1 MKKNTLIIGLFTAF
15 ALSSCYEDKSTLPD
29 NPIDDVELNI
39 TEEEKIIR
47 IGYKEPLDIVPNI
60 TKNGKADDSGL
71 TYEWAINIHSGWSNY
86 EYEVI
91 GTEKELHTVL
101 NNEISNSYY
110 YLRLLV
116 TDTKHDDLQYS
127 FLYQVYVQPS
137 MLDGLLIA
145 DTKDGQTTD
154 LNLVMNNKLTAS
166 YDKEEKIFRNILAGK
181 EYPGLIKTMSPIT
194 SGYYSSALKVNM
206 MAVVDEAG
214 KAGIY
219 DTETFNLSDMSKIFI
234 YQPEKVDAV
243 IRIGNYDCA
252 ATDVGFFAVQYVNFT
267 TSYFGWVNGDLSKYP
282 MDNGIYAKTSLTGVG
297 GNNDVFALGAWFCNE
312 EDAFVSAD
320 MLGYPVPTAT
330 LFNNP
335 NDYDL
340 SNKHAVCGGMSID
353 ETTPVFLLKDE
364 STGEYIIYVLEREK
378 SPTTQWNSVTQTYD
392 EIAPGAP
399 SSIKA
404 AHVIP
409 AAGKTLLDKAVATSF
424 ASMEAILYVATEDGV
439 YTINF
444 AGETPTINSTSQFT
458 ASGEKITDMHLYQ
471 QGALITEYGSMGY
484 PGYPEYG
491 GWMPVELTDRAV
503 VVTTQKGD
511 EGVVYVVPMIRFGT
525 GDLDPSNALRYDGFG
540 RILAVSATCY

>member
-1 MKKNTLIIGLFTAF
+1 MKKNTLIIGIFTAF
-15 ALSSCYEDKSTLPD
+15 ALSSCYEDKSTLPE
-29 NPIDDVELNI
+29 NPIDGVELTV
-39 TEEEKIIR
+39 TEEEKTIR
-47 IGYKEPLDIVPNI
+47 IGYKEQLDIVPNI

-71 TYEWAINIHSGWSNY
+71 TYEWAINIYPGESKC
-86 EYEVI
+86 EYEVLE
-91 GTEKELHTVL
+91 TTKELHTVL
-101 NNEISNSYY
+101 NNEISNSPY

-127 FLYQVYVQPS
+127 FLYQVFVQPS

-154 LNLVMNNKLTAS
+154 FNLVMNKKLTAS

-181 EYPGLIKTMSPIT
+181 EYSGLIKRMSPIT
-194 SGYYSSALKVNM
+194 SGNYSSALKVNM

-219 DTETFNLSDMSKIFI
+219 DTETFNLLDMSKIFV
-234 YQPEKVDAV
+234 YQPERIDAIV
-243 IRIGNYDCA
+243 RMGQHNCA
-252 ATDVGFFAVQYVNFT
+252 FTDMGIFAVQSTNFT
-267 TSYFGWVNGDLSKYP
+267 SSYFGWIGGDLSQYP
-282 MDNGIYAKTSLTGVG
+282 MDNGVYAALSFSNLNTG
-297 GNNDVFALGAWFCNE
+297 NYALGAWFCNE
-312 EDAFVSAD
+312 EDVFVSTCIVA
-320 MLGYPVPTAT
+320 YPNLSAKP
-330 LFNNP
+330 FENP
-335 NDYDL
+335 NKYDL
-340 SNKHAVCGGMSID
+340 SNKRAICGGMSVD
-353 ETTPVFLLKDE
+353 EMTPTFLLKDE
-364 STGEYIIYVLEREK
+364 TTGEYIIYVLEREK
-378 SPTTQWNSVTQTYD
+378 DAQGSYD
-392 EIAPGAP
+392 ENWNFIESVPAQPGY
-399 SSIKA
+399 IKA

-409 AAGKTLLDKAVATSF
+409 SEGKTLLDKAVATSF

-444 AGETPTINSTSQFT
+444 AGAAPTVNSTSQFT

>member
-15 ALSSCYEDKSTLPD
+15 ALSSCYEDKSTLPE
-29 NPIDDVELNI
+29 NPIDGVELNI
-39 TEEEKIIR
+39 TEEEKVIR
-47 IGYKEPLDIVPNI
+47 IGYKEQLDIVPNI
-60 TKNGKADDSGL
+60 TKNGKADDTGL
-71 TYEWAINIHSGWSNY
+71 TYEWAINIHSGWSKY

-91 GTEKELHTVL
+91 GTEKELHAVL

-145 DTKDGQTTD
+145 DTKNGQTSD
-154 LNLVMNNKLTAS
+154 LNLVMNKKLTAS

-219 DTETFNLSDMSKIFI
+219 DTETFNLSDMSKIFV
-234 YQPEKVDAV
+234 YEPEKIDAI

-252 ATDVGFFAVQYVNFT
+252 ATDLGFFAVQYVNFT
-267 TSYFGWVNGDLSKYP
+267 SSYFGWINGDMSQYP
-282 MDNGIYAKTSLTGVG
+282 MDNGIYAKTSLTGV

-312 EDAFVSAD
+312 EDAFISAD
-320 MLGYPVPTAT
+320 MLGYPAPTAT
-330 LFNNP
+330 VFNNP

-353 ETTPVFLLKDE
+353 ETTPTFLLKDE
-364 STGEYIIYVLEREK
+364 TTGEYIIYVLEREK
-378 SPTTQWNSVTQTYD
+378 SPTTQWNPDTYTYD

-409 AAGKTLLDKAVATSF
+409 SEGKALLDKAVATSF

-444 AGETPTINSTSQFT
+444 AGATPTVNSTSQFT
-458 ASGEKITDMHLYQ
+458 ANGEKITGMHLYQ

-511 EGVVYVVPMIRFGT
+511 EGVVYVVPMIRYGT
-525 GDLDPSNALRYDGFG
+525 GDLNPSEALRYDGFG

>member
-15 ALSSCYEDKSTLPD
+15 ALSSCYEDKSTLPE
-29 NPIDDVELNI
+29 NPIDGVELNV
-39 TEEEKIIR
+39 TEEEKVIR
-47 IGYKEPLDIVPNI
+47 IGYKEQLDIVPNI
-60 TKNGKADDSGL
+60 TKNGKVDDSGL
-71 TYEWAINIHSGWSNY
+71 TYEWAVNIYPGWSKY

-101 NNEISNSYY
+101 NNAISNDSY

-127 FLYQVYVQPS
+127 FLYQVFVQPS

-154 LNLVMNNKLTAS
+154 FNLVMNNKLTAS
-166 YDKEEKIFRNILAGK
+166 YDKEEKIFRSILAGK
-181 EYPGLIKTMSPIT
+181 EYPGLIKAMSPIT
-194 SGYYSSALKVNM
+194 SGYYPGVNM
-206 MAVVDEAG
+206 MSVIDEEG

-219 DTETFNLSDMSKIFI
+219 DTENFNLLNMSKLFV
-234 YQPEKVDAV
+234 YQPERIDAI
-243 IRIGNYDCA
+243 IRIGQHNCA
-252 ATDVGFFAVQYVNFT
+252 ATDMGFFAVQYVNFT
-267 TSYFGWVNGDLSKYP
+267 SSYFGWINGDLSKYS
-282 MDNGIYAKTSLTGVG
+282 MDNGVYAKTSLTGV
-297 GNNDVFALGAWFCNE
+297 NNATYALGAWFCNE

-320 MLGYPVPTAT
+320 MLGYPAPTAT

-340 SNKHAVCGGMSID
+340 SNKRAVCGGMSVD
-353 ETTPVFLLKDE
+353 EVTPTFLLKDE
-364 STGEYIIYVLEREK
+364 STGEYTIYVLERAK
-378 SPTTQWNSVTQTYD
+378 DATGYYDDNWNFIET
-392 EIAPGAP
+392 APAED
-399 SSIKA
+399 SYIKA
-404 AHVIP
+404 AHIIP
-409 AAGKTLLDKAVATSF
+409 AEGKTLLDKAVATSF

-444 AGETPTINSTSQFT
+444 AGATPTVNSTSQFT
-458 ASGEKITDMHLYQ
+458 ANGEKITGMHLYQ
-471 QGALITEYGSMGY
+471 QGAEITEYGSMGY

-491 GWMPVELTDRAV
+491 GWLPVELTDRAV